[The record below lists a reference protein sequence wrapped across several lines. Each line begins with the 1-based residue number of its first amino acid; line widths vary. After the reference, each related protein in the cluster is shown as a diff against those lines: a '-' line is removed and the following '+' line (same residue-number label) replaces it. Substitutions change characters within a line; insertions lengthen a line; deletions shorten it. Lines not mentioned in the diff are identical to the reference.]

1 MKVAIAYARFG
12 RAKYAYIILT
22 TLAIAV
28 IVGLLTNSPGVFIRQ
43 FNTSL
48 IVIMIAAVGFTITS
62 KSPGMAAQRSK
73 GDPRLGLSK
82 FDGG

>member
-1 MKVAIAYARFG
+1 MKAITAYAKFI

-43 FNTSL
+43 FNTPL
-48 IVIMIAAVGFTITS
+48 IVIMIAAMGFTITFRS
-62 KSPGMAAQRSK
+62 LGAAATE
-73 GDPRLGLSK
+73 D
-82 FDGG
+82 